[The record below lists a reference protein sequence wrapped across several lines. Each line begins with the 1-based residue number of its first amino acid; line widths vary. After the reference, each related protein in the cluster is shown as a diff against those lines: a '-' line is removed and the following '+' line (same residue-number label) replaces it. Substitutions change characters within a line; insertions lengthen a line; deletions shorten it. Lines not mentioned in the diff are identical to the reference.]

1 MTTTALNSL
10 ALASSAYLRSAMH
23 QPIQWHEWGAEAF
36 AAAARD
42 NKPMLLDIGAVWCHW
57 CHVMDRE
64 SYDDAEIAA
73 IVNQHFIAVKVDRDE
88 RPDIDSRYQAAVQAV
103 SGQGGWPLTAFLT
116 PDGKPFYGG
125 TYFPPS
131 DGYGRPSFRRVLLS
145 IANAYAEK
153 HGDVV
158 EQAAMVESAIAQAES
173 FAGKDGRVSA
183 SVISAIQTSALRM
196 FDPQHGGFGQAPKF
210 PHPSAL
216 DLLIERYA
224 RTSGASLHGTAE
236 GDSLRNMIVTTLEHM
251 AKGGVYDQLAG
262 GFHRYSVDERW
273 VVPHFEKMCYDN
285 SELLKNYVHGYQ
297 ATGEEFF
304 SDVARDIIRWMDEW
318 LSDRERGGFYASQDA
333 DINMDDDG
341 DYFTWTLDEAR
352 AVLTE
357 EEAQVAALHYDIN
370 EVGEMH
376 HNPAKNVLYV
386 RAPVA
391 EIGRR
396 LNLTA
401 ERVQEL
407 LAAAKKKMYAA
418 RLQRPTPYIDKTVYV
433 GWNSLCVSAYLEAA
447 KVLGLPDARRFALR
461 SLDRVLGEAWKA
473 HPPQEKDAGEGPF
486 DSRSGQVRTTQPG
499 LLLHVVAYSDPAAS
513 HREVSG
519 MLEDYA
525 FTALACLDAYEATAD
540 FSYFKFARAITDAM
554 IARFYDATSGGFF
567 DAEPAADGQSL
578 GVLATR
584 RKPLQDSPTPAG
596 NPMAAIALARMHHY
610 TGDGGYRD
618 KAEQT
623 LETFAGVA
631 EQFGIFAATYGIAV
645 VHFLES
651 PVQVVVI
658 ADGDVG
664 TAENLYTAAV
674 APFAFSKSTLRL
686 AASQAVTENL
696 PPGLAATI
704 PNLPGLGSGKSFA
717 VLCSGSSCQPPVFDA
732 AELRSRLEAAVQGRL
747 EIPKRLAKTERP
759 FDCAQ
764 CSLWGKTKSGGAPK
778 LFITLRGQKRGAGG
792 LV

>member
-10 ALASSAYLRSAMH
+10 ARASSAYLRSAMH

-36 AAAARD
+36 AAAQQA

-64 SYDDAEIAA
+64 SYDDPEIAA
-73 IVNQHFIAVKVDRDE
+73 IVNEHFIAVKVDRDE

-103 SGQGGWPLTAFLT
+103 SGQGGWPLTAFLM

-145 IANAYAEK
+145 IANAYKEK
-153 HGDVV
+153 NGDVV
-158 EQAAMVESAIAQAES
+158 EQAKMVESAIAQSES

-183 SVISAIQTSALRM
+183 AVIDAIRTSAFRM
-196 FDPQHGGFGQAPKF
+196 FDPQNGGFGQAPKF

-224 RTSGASLHGTAE
+224 RTNAASLRTAE
-236 GDSLRNMIVTTLEHM
+236 NGGPPKETPSADNQLRELIETTLEHM
-251 AKGGVYDQLAG
+251 ANGGVYDQLAG

-285 SELLKNYVHGYQ
+285 SELLKNYVHAYQ

-304 SDVARDIIRWMDEW
+304 AEVARDIIRWMNDW

-341 DYFTWTLDEAR
+341 DYFTWTLEEAR
-352 AVLTE
+352 AVLSE
-357 EEAQVAALHYDIN
+357 QEAQVAALHYDIN

-386 RAPVA
+386 RASVD
-391 EIGRR
+391 EIARR
-396 LNLTA
+396 MSLPEEQVNA
-401 ERVQEL
+401 H
-407 LAAAKKKMYAA
+407 LASAKKKMYAA

-447 KVLGLPDARRFALR
+447 KVLNLAEARRFALR
-461 SLDRVLGEAWKA
+461 SLDRVLAEGWQLGRKT
-473 HPPQEKDAGEGPF
+473 QEGAGEPPAPKHSAPMPAGM
-486 DSRSGQVRTTQPG
+486 
-499 LLLHVVAYSDPAAS
+499 LLHVISYSDPAAL
-513 HREVSG
+513 HRVVAG

-525 FTALACLDAYEATAD
+525 FTVLACLDAYEATAD
-540 FSYFKFARAITDAM
+540 LSYFKFAHAITDAM
-554 IARFYDATSGGFF
+554 ITRFYDATSGGFF
-567 DAEPAADGQSL
+567 DSEPAADGQSL

-596 NPMAAIALARMHHY
+596 NPMAAIALTRLHHY
-610 TGDGGYRD
+610 TDDGSYQD

-631 EQFGIFAATYGIAV
+631 EQFGIFAATYGSAV
-645 VHFLES
+645 VHLLES

-658 ADGDVG
+658 AEEGDSD
-664 TAENLYTAAV
+664 AADELHAAAV
-674 APFAFSKSTLRL
+674 APFAFNKSALRL
-686 AASQAVTENL
+686 AADQAVRENL
-696 PPGLAATI
+696 PPSLAATI
-704 PNLPGLGSGKSFA
+704 PYLPALGKGKSFA
-717 VLCSGSSCQPPVFDA
+717 VLCSGSSCQPPIFDTA
-732 AELRSRLEAAVQGRL
+732 GLERALEAAIG
-747 EIPKRLAKTERP
+747 K
-759 FDCAQ
+759 AQ
-764 CSLWGKTKSGGAPK
+764 AQP
-778 LFITLRGQKRGAGG
+778 
-792 LV
+792 

>member
-1 MTTTALNSL
+1 MTITTLNSL
-10 ALASSAYLRSAMH
+10 ARASSAYLRSAMH
-23 QPIQWHEWGAEAF
+23 QPIQWREWGAEAF
-36 AAAARD
+36 AAAQRE
-42 NKPMLLDIGAVWCHW
+42 NKPMLLDVGAVWCHW

-64 SYDDAEIAA
+64 SYDDPEIAA

-125 TYFPPS
+125 TYFPPG

-145 IANAYAEK
+145 IANAYKEK
-153 HGDVV
+153 NGDVV
-158 EQAAMVESAIAQAES
+158 EQAKIVESTIAQSES

-183 SVISAIQTSALRM
+183 AVTAAIRTSAFRM

-224 RTSGASLHGTAE
+224 RIRGASLRGTEE
-236 GDSLRNMIVTTLEHM
+236 GGRPHMDGANPDNQLRELITTTLEHM
-251 AKGGVYDQLAG
+251 AHGGVYDQLAG

-304 SDVARDIIRWMDEW
+304 ADVARDIIRWMDEW

-341 DYFTWTLDEAR
+341 DYFTWTLEEVR

-386 RAPVA
+386 RASVE
-391 EIGRR
+391 EIARR
-396 LNLTA
+396 TNLGE
-401 ERVQEL
+401 ERVKEL
-407 LAAAKKKMYAA
+407 RAVAKKKMYAA
-418 RLQRPTPYIDKTVYV
+418 RLQRPTPYVDKTVYV
-433 GWNSLCVSAYLEAA
+433 GWNSLCGSAYLEAA
-447 KVLGLPDARRFALR
+447 QVLDLAEARRFALR
-461 SLDRVLGEAWKA
+461 SLDRVLARAWKGERA
-473 HPPQEKDAGEGPF
+473 DAGGGARATE
-486 DSRSGQVRTTQPG
+486 SG
-499 LLLHVVAYSDPAAS
+499 LLLHVVSYSDPAVS
-513 HREVSG
+513 YREVAG
-519 MLEDYA
+519 LLEDYA

-540 FSYFKFARAITDAM
+540 LSYFKFARAITDAM
-554 IARFYDATSGGFF
+554 IARFYDGTSGGFF
-567 DAEPAADGQSL
+567 DSEPAAEGASL

-596 NPMAAIALARMHHY
+596 NPMAAIALVRLHHY
-610 TGDGGYRD
+610 TGEAGYRD
-618 KAEQT
+618 QAEQT
-623 LETFAGVA
+623 LQTFAGVA
-631 EQFGIFAATYGIAV
+631 DQFGIFAASYGIAV

-658 ADGDVG
+658 AGDGDEG
-664 TAENLYTAAV
+664 NAAKLQAAAV
-674 APFAFSKSTLRL
+674 APFAFCKSTLRL
-686 AASQAVTENL
+686 GAHQAVRENL
-696 PPGLAATI
+696 PPAWAETI
-704 PNLPGLGSGKSFA
+704 PNLPSLGSGKSFA
-717 VLCSGSSCQPPVFDA
+717 VLCSGSTCRPPIFDA
-732 AELRSRLEAAVQGRL
+732 LALESALEAA
-747 EIPKRLAKTERP
+747 I
-759 FDCAQ
+759 
-764 CSLWGKTKSGGAPK
+764 GKS
-778 LFITLRGQKRGAGG
+778 
-792 LV
+792 